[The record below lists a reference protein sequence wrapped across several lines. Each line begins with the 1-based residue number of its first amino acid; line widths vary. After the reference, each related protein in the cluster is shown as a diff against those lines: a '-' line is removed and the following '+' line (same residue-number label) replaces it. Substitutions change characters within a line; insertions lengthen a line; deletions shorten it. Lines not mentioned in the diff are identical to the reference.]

1 MEAKLILN
9 IGLNRA
15 SGGAISAEQARQTL
29 AANEFLIVR
38 DAVLESDTE
47 PTLVA
52 EVTIRNTDPFI
63 FLQLLRRVAEELDQ
77 DCIAVYRELTG
88 AGSLIGP
95 ALLSGVRST
104 PSTSCC
110 CSTAAGCLRPSPLD
124 PRRTPCA
131 TTSLSS
137 TARA

>member
-1 MEAKLILN
+1 METKLIPN
-9 IGLNRA
+9 IGLNSA
-15 SGGAISAEQARQTL
+15 NGAIPAEQARQAL

-52 EVTIRNTDPFI
+52 EVISKNSSPFI
-63 FLQLLRRVAEELDQ
+63 FLQLLHRVADELDQ

-95 ALLSGVRST
+95 RAYKWGGFNPEFFFT
-104 PSTSCC
+104 
-110 CSTAAGCLRPSPLD
+110 LD
-124 PRRTPCA
+124 GQRLA
-131 TTSLSS
+131 EKAKAS
-137 TARA
+137 

>member
-15 SGGAISAEQARQTL
+15 SGGAITAEQARQTL

-52 EVTIRNTDPFI
+52 EVISKNSSPFI

-95 ALLSGVRST
+95 RSAEWGPFKAEFFLLLDGRRLSET
-104 PSTSCC
+104 I
-110 CSTAAGCLRPSPLD
+110 AA
-124 PRRTPCA
+124 
-131 TTSLSS
+131 
-137 TARA
+137 